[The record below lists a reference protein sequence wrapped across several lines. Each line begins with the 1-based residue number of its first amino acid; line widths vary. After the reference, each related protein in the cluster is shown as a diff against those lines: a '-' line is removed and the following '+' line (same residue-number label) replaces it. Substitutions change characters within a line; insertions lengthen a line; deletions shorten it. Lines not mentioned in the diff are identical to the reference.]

1 MQNSSRTLAAS
12 RVFLAISSALS
23 FMAPAPAAS
32 AASGPV
38 LNSSAAWS
46 GKALSYSKS
55 NDSTFPVSGLSLQVR
70 AAAPGHLALSIA
82 DGLTVSATN
91 SGKQGTAIGIN
102 FSTKDTEITGDS
114 LSVAATSLSQ
124 DLKGKG
130 GTGAGVVKGI
140 CLNNA
145 YGSNDAGSRLSVDSA
160 SIKAEAVNDAEVDTL
175 EIGSGTFLNAS
186 GKNLTVEAASNTF
199 YGTAI
204 SSVNIS
210 TPMQNSLHYSESIR
224 VISTNQGGNAGLMS
238 LASEGSIAITASS
251 DRGGAQALMNTQS
264 GVLSISAPDISIEAT
279 GRSASCAAR
288 VHRYAAADSK
298 ILIGSESSRLT
309 LLGDLVN
316 ESQNAAEISVT
327 GKSGS
332 FTGAASSSDSG
343 IIRLSLGD
351 AAWNVTKSSSLSS
364 LSMGEGGLLNLSY
377 AGERASSGY
386 RSLKAESLAADGTT
400 LSMRFNFDRDRD
412 SQAAGDQLILGSANG
427 HLREHIILS
436 GAAGDLSYS
445 RNWLVSQ
452 REGDLIITPHSER
465 ELIYQNGGAS
475 AWLLCFVP
483 EGEENSLTDPKKF
496 KELDAYG
503 NGAGTW
509 HLVRL
514 QDEADLEHR
523 TSPDDDD
530 PDHRDDPD
538 SPGEPEVKPGT
549 PLVTPEAAQQIA
561 MGVSASQAIAF
572 TSELEDLRSRL
583 GEVRSGAEGGAWV
596 RLSTER
602 DKVSGRPAPGF
613 SQRTHAVQAGL
624 DRIISSRDGVR
635 WLAGGAFR
643 YGHSSQSGLGAASAA
658 SGTLQQYSGKLYAT
672 RIADNGSYAD
682 FVAQLGRYSQD
693 LKGVMNDGASLWRA
707 GYHAFGWGLSSELGR
722 KLAFPDAQSAP
733 GLASAWI
740 LEPQMQLSFFQ
751 SRGADY
757 TTTSGMQVSQDTA
770 SFLSARAGLV
780 AGREWRRSDGS
791 RLQAAFSAGLTH
803 EFLGGQDLAIQG
815 SDGARQTA
823 HAASLKGTGCYW
835 GLMADWQPSAR
846 MRLYAQAK
854 HEKSGPLTRAYAFQA
869 GLKIL
874 F

>member
-1 MQNSSRTLAAS
+1 MQHSSRPLAAS
-12 RVFLAISSALS
+12 RVFLAISSALP
-23 FMAPAPAAS
+23 FLAPASAAS

-38 LNSSAAWS
+38 LNASADWS
-46 GKALSYSKS
+46 GQTLSYSKS
-55 NDSTFPVSGLSLQVR
+55 NDSTSPVSGLSLQVR

-114 LSVAATSLSQ
+114 LRVTATSLSQ

-145 YGSNDAGSRLSVDSA
+145 YGSNDAGSQLSVDSA

-175 EIGSGTFLNAS
+175 EIGSGTFLKAS
-186 GKNLTVEAASNTF
+186 GKSLAVEAASNTF
-199 YGTAI
+199 HGTAI

-224 VISTNQGGNAGLMS
+224 VISTNQGGNTAYGIRNAGLMS
-238 LASEGSIAITASS
+238 LSSEGSIAITASS

-279 GRSASCAAR
+279 GRGASYVAR
-288 VHRYAAADSK
+288 AHRYAAADSK
-298 ILIGSESSRLT
+298 ILIGGESSRLT

-332 FTGAASSSDSG
+332 FTGAASSSGSG

-400 LSMRFNFDRDRD
+400 LSMRFDFDRDRD
-412 SQAAGDQLILGSANG
+412 SQAAEDQLILGSASG
-427 HLREHIILS
+427 HLREHIIFS
-436 GAAGDLSYS
+436 GAVGEQRYS
-445 RNWLVSQ
+445 RTWLVSQ
-452 REGDLIITPHSER
+452 REGDLIIMPHSER
-465 ELIYQNGGAS
+465 ELVYQNGGAS

-483 EGEENSLTDPKKF
+483 EGEEDALTDPKKF

-523 TSPDDDD
+523 TD
-530 PDHRDDPD
+530 PDHRDDP
-538 SPGEPEVKPGT
+538 EVKPGA

-613 SQRTHAVQAGL
+613 SQKTHAVQAGL
-624 DRIISSRDGVR
+624 DRIISSRGGVR

-707 GYHAFGWGLSSELGR
+707 GYYAFGWGLSSELGR
-722 KLAFPDAQSAP
+722 KLAFPDAQRAP
-733 GLASAWI
+733 GLASAWL
-740 LEPQMQLSFFQ
+740 LEPQIQLSFFQ

-791 RLQAAFSAGLTH
+791 RFQAAFSAGLTH
-803 EFLGGQDLAIQG
+803 EFLGGQNLTIQG

-823 HAASLKGTGCYW
+823 HAASLKGTGYYW